1 MLLMCGIAGL
11 LDATAG
17 RNVSLA
23 GTIAAMTGALDH
35 RGPDD
40 SGVWSD
46 EASGLALGFRRLAII
61 DLSMAGHQPMVSASG
76 RYVIVYN
83 GEIYNANDLR
93 PELEARGVKFRG
105 HSDTEVMLEAFD
117 AFGVPATLDRLIG
130 MFALAL
136 WDREKRVLTL
146 ARDRLGIKPLY
157 WARFGGLFL
166 FGSEMK
172 ALYAHP
178 GWPREIDR
186 DAVTSYLR
194 FGYVPGPISILKG
207 VQKLA
212 PGTILTMKAGSE
224 PAIEPFWSAR
234 DIVGAAVGD
243 RFAASPIEAAER
255 LETLLKDAVSRRM
268 VADVPLGAFL
278 SGGIDSSLVV
288 ALMQASTSRPVRTFT
303 IGFNEQG
310 YDEAAHAKGVAAHL
324 GTDHTELYV
333 TPEHAQ
339 SIIPRL
345 PEIYDEPFAD
355 SSQIPT
361 FLISEMTRRHV
372 TVALSGDGGDE
383 LFAGYP
389 RYAFAQNVWSRL
401 QWAPPAL
408 RRVMAGGIGAVSPAC
423 WDKLAGPL
431 AGSLLPRLLGDKMHK
446 AAGVLRADDPDAFY
460 RRVVSQWP
468 EPETL
473 VAGGKEPEGPL
484 GDPTI
489 RDTIPGYVER
499 MQFLDL
505 VTYLPDDI
513 LVKVDRASMA
523 MGLEVR
529 VPLIDHRVVDFAF
542 RLPLRLKLRGGTS
555 KWLLRQIL
563 YRYVPK
569 ALVERPKMGFGVPID
584 SWLRGPLRDW
594 AESLLDRG
602 RLARGGLID
611 PEPVRRAWEEHLSG
625 RRNWQYRL
633 WTVLMLEAWRE
644 RWMA

>member
-1 MLLMCGIAGL
+1 MCGIAGL

-17 RNVSLA
+17 RNASLDRM
-23 GTIAAMTGALDH
+23 IAAMTGALDH

-40 SGVWSD
+40 SGVWRD

-61 DLSMAGHQPMVSASG
+61 DLSMAGHQPMISASG

-83 GEIYNANDLR
+83 GEIYNANELR
-93 PELEARGVKFRG
+93 PELEARGVQFRG

-157 WARFGGLFL
+157 WARFGGLFF

-186 DAVTSYLR
+186 DAVTAYLR

-234 DIVGAAVGD
+234 EIVGAAIRD
-243 RFAASPIEAAER
+243 RYAASPLEAADR
-255 LETLLKDAVSRRM
+255 LETLLKDAVSCRM

-303 IGFNEQG
+303 IGFHEQG

-408 RRVMAGGIGAVSPAC
+408 RRLMAGGIGAVSPAC
-423 WDKLAGPL
+423 WDRLAGPL

-446 AAGVLRADDPDAFY
+446 AASVLKADDPDAFY

-473 VAGGKEPEGPL
+473 IAGGKEPAGPL

-489 RDTIPGYVER
+489 RDTIPNYVER

-611 PEPVRRAWEEHLSG
+611 PGPVRHAWEEHLSG